1 MRRGMDPLT
10 ARRTWRT
17 LELIHGFV
25 YFAPEATQ
33 AYAALGLSARVGY
46 FASRSAPMGATSA
59 ELVIATFFN
68 FEPDSRAPQHGRRL
82 GQRHPRGVARRGA
95 RRRRRRAASHPGP
108 GGRRVIGREGSRWC
122 WRARAAEAACAHLSG
137 KPLFAGHASL
147 PWPDDPL
154 LVLWHAQTLL
164 REFRGDIHI
173 AAMTA
178 EGIDGCEALVTHAA
192 TGEITREI
200 LQGSRFWSDDQW
212 DAAVESLRAKGHL
225 DADGTFTDKGA
236 KNRQRVEDQTDAGAL
251 VAYAA
256 LGDEDCKR
264 LRALCRP
271 MSETIAAGVQFSMPR

>member
-1 MRRGMDPLT
+1 MDPLT

-17 LELIHGFV
+17 PEMIHGFV
-25 YFAPEATQ
+25 YFAPEHTQ
-33 AYAALGLSARVGY
+33 AYAALGLSARAGY

-68 FEPDSRAPQHGRRL
+68 FEPAYVRRNMA
-82 GQRHPRGVARRGA
+82 GVWDNVTPAALLDARRDATGA
-95 RRRRRRAASHPGP
+95 ALRRILGPEVAESSDVEEAAGLA
-108 GGRRVIGREGSRWC
+108 R
-122 WRARAAEAACAHLSG
+122 RAAEAACAHLSG

-192 TGEITREI
+192 TGDITREI
-200 LQGSRFWSDDQW
+200 LQGSRAWSDDQW

-225 DADGTFTDKGA
+225 DSDGSFTDKGA
-236 KNRQRVEDQTDAGAL
+236 ESRQRIEDQTDAGAL

-256 LGDEDCKR
+256 LGDEGCKR
-264 LRALCRP
+264 LRFLCRP
-271 MSETIAAGVQFSMPR
+271 MSQTIAAAVQFTVPKE